1 MHNPSVVLTLALISI
16 FAQAEFRAI
25 VPEAAKL
32 EQVSTGYRFTEGA
45 AWLRDGSLI
54 WSDIPANTIYRL
66 KGSELDVYRKPSQN
80 SNGNVVDPQGR
91 LVTCEH
97 GSRRVTRTAKDGTV
111 TVLAERFEGKRLNSP
126 NDAVVHANGTVYF
139 TDPPYG
145 ISRAQEELG
154 FAASYQ
160 LKTDGTLSLI
170 SKDFRKPNGIA
181 LSPDQR
187 TLYVADTEG
196 RHIKSFNVF
205 RDGSV
210 SPRSRIFAE
219 VTGTKPGA
227 PDGLR
232 VDKKGNVYCTGS
244 GGIHIFSPTGQ
255 ALGVISVPEVATNCA
270 WGDRDA
276 KTLYITANTSIYKI
290 RLNVEGLRY

>member
-1 MHNPSVVLTLALISI
+1 VLTLALLTV
-16 FAQAEFRAI
+16 AVQADFRAI
-25 VPEAAKL
+25 VPETAKL
-32 EQVSTGYRFTEGA
+32 EQISTGYKFTEGA

-54 WSDIPANTIYRL
+54 WSDIPANAIYRL
-66 KGSELDVYRKPSQN
+66 KGSDLTVFRQPSHN
-80 SNGNVVDPQGR
+80 ANGNIVDPQGR
-91 LVTCEH
+91 VVTCEH
-97 GSRRVTRTAKDGTV
+97 GSRSVTRLERDGKITL
-111 TVLAERFEGKRLNSP
+111 LADKFEGKRLNSP
-126 NDAVVHANGTVYF
+126 NDAVVHTNGTVYF

-145 ISRAQEELG
+145 ISRQQEELG

-160 LKTDGTLSLI
+160 LRPDGTLSLI

-196 RHIKSFNVF
+196 MHIKAFNVF

-210 SPRSRIFAE
+210 SPRPRLFAE
-219 VTGTKPGA
+219 VKGDKPGA

-232 VDKKGNVYCTGS
+232 VDVKGNVYCTGS
-244 GGIHIFSPTGQ
+244 GGVHVFSPTGR
-255 ALGVISVPEVATNCA
+255 ALGVIAIPEVATNCA

-276 KTLYITANTSIYKI
+276 KGLYVTAGRSIYRI
-290 RLNVEGLRY
+290 RLNIAGVRH

>member
-1 MHNPSVVLTLALISI
+1 MITLALLTIL
-16 FAQAEFRAI
+16 AQAEFRAI
-25 VPEAAKL
+25 VAEDAKL
-32 EQVSTGYRFTEGA
+32 EQVSTGYKFTEGA

-66 KGSELDVYRKPSQN
+66 KAGDLSVFRKPSNN
-80 SNGNVVDPQGR
+80 SNGNVVDIQGR

-97 GSRRVTRTAKDGTV
+97 GTRRVTRTEKDGTIK
-111 TVLAERFEGKRLNSP
+111 VLAERFEGKRLNSP
-126 NDAVVHANGTVYF
+126 NDVVVHANGTVYF

-154 FAASYQ
+154 FAATYQ
-160 LKTDGTLSLI
+160 LTPDGKLSLV

-196 RHIKSFNVF
+196 MHIKAFTVF

-210 SPRSRIFAE
+210 SPRARLFAE
-219 VTGTKPGA
+219 VKGDRPGA
-227 PDGLR
+227 PDGMR
-232 VDKKGNVYCTGS
+232 VDVKGNVYCTGS
-244 GGIHIFSPTGQ
+244 GGIHIFSATGKP
-255 ALGVISVPEVATNCA
+255 LGIIAVPEVATNCA

-276 KTLYITANTSIYKI
+276 RALYITAQSSIYKI
-290 RLNVEGLRY
+290 RLKIPGLRY